1 MILDCRGVRVLA
13 TAALPAMA
21 DPRDLIDTSK
31 AASLAAVGKTDD
43 DKDGW
48 ELAQDALRSRV
59 EVPIL
64 AI

>member
-1 MILDCRGVRVLA
+1 MILDYRGVRVLA

-31 AASLAAVGKTDD
+31 AAALAAVGKTDD

-59 EVPIL
+59 QVRS
-64 AI
+64 